1 MDAYK
6 HFQASMLLHDML
18 VLIEKLQRDS
28 PFL

>member
-1 MDAYK
+1 MGTHKYL
-6 HFQASMLLHDML
+6 QASMLLHNML